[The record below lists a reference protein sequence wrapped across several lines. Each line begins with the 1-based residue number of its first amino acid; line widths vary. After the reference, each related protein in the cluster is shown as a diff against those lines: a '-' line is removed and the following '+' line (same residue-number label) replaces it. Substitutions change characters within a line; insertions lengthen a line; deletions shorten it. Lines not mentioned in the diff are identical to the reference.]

1 MFQYIVRRV
10 LQFIPVFLGVTLILF
25 LIATYL
31 PGADAVQLRMG
42 EKAMSPALKTKIRH
56 QLGLDQPWYMQYG
69 DYLSSLSVVHLAYYD
84 GSTPTTEG
92 TVPGARLMNGTVA
105 LMVPRVSGS
114 VPTTGSVKVE
124 TRSEVSYM
132 RGSWARF
139 AIDSLAFEFDPPD
152 LGVSLYN
159 GRPVLTILGE
169 AYPFTMRLAF
179 AAIILEIIFGI
190 GAGIVS
196 AVKRYSIWDILVTL
210 GTSVLVS
217 VPVFW
222 LGLMLQYV
230 FGIWLK
236 DATGGAFYIPALYSG
251 GADAEFGAFA
261 YLILP
266 AITLA
271 SVSTAYAARIMRS
284 QLLEVNGQD
293 YIRTAHA
300 KGLSNTKVLWS
311 HAVKNAMIP
320 VVTYIGLDLGAMLAG
335 AILTETVFNYPGVG
349 YAIYKAIVGRDFT
362 IVFGGVTLILLVV
375 MAVNLLVDI
384 SYAFLDPRIRY
395 GGVEE

>member
-10 LQFIPVFLGVTLILF
+10 IQFIPVFLGVTLILF

-31 PGADAVQLRMG
+31 PGADAVQLRAG
-42 EKAMSPALKTKIRH
+42 EKTMSPVLKAKIRH
-56 QLGLDQPWYMQYG
+56 QLGLDRAWYIQYG
-69 DYLSSLSVVHLAYYD
+69 DYLSSLSPIHATYYD
-84 GSTPTTEG
+84 GSTPASPSTSPSVRVLDG
-92 TVPGARLMNGTVA
+92 SVA
-105 LMVPRVSGS
+105 LIIPKISGS
-114 VPTTGSVKVE
+114 VPAAGA
-124 TRSEVSYM
+124 VSYDVREGVPVL
-132 RGSWARF
+132 RGQLGRF
-139 AIDSLAFEFDPPD
+139 AIGTLAFEFDPPD

-159 GRPVLTILGE
+159 GRPVLTILSE
-169 AYPFTMRLAF
+169 AYPYTMRLAF
-179 AAIILEIIFGI
+179 CAIFLEIIIGI

-210 GTSVLVS
+210 GTSILVS

-230 FGIWLK
+230 FGIWMQDL
-236 DATGGAFYIPALYSG
+236 THGAFYLPVLFEGGSTAPFPAYV
-251 GADAEFGAFA
+251 
-261 YLILP
+261 YYILP

-284 QLLEVNGQD
+284 QLLEVNNQD

-300 KGLSNTKVLWS
+300 KGLSDSQVLWS
-311 HAVKNAMIP
+311 HAIKNAMIP

-335 AILTETVFNYPGVG
+335 AILTETVFNLPGIG
-349 YAIYKAIVGRDFT
+349 YAIFKAIVGRDFA

-375 MAVNLLVDI
+375 MVVNLLVDV

-395 GGVEE
+395 GGLEE

>member
-42 EKAMSPALKTKIRH
+42 DKAMDPALKARIQH
-56 QLGLDQPWYMQYG
+56 QLGLDQPWYVQYG
-69 DYLSSLSVVHLAYYD
+69 DYLSSLSIVHAAYYD
-84 GSTPTTEG
+84 GSTLTT
-92 TVPGARLMNGTVA
+92 TAVSVPRPMKGTVA
-105 LMVPRVSGS
+105 GVIPRVPGS
-114 VPTTGSVKVE
+114 IPTTGPVQVE
-124 TRSEVSYM
+124 TRSEVGYT
-132 RGSWARF
+132 RGTWGRV
-139 AIDSLAFEFDPPD
+139 AIGSIAFEFDPPD

-169 AYPFTMRLAF
+169 AYPYTMRLAF
-179 AAIILEIIFGI
+179 AAILLEIIFGI

-196 AVKRYSIWDILVTL
+196 AVKRYSIWDLLVTL
-210 GTSVLVS
+210 GTSILVS

-230 FGIWLK
+230 FGIWMK
-236 DATGGAFYIPALYSG
+236 QATGGAFYLPALYSG
-251 GADAEFGAFA
+251 GSTAEFPPIA

-300 KGLSNTKVLWS
+300 KGLSNGKVLWS

-349 YAIYKAIVGRDFT
+349 YAIFKAIVGRDFT
-362 IVFGGVTLILLVV
+362 IVFGGVTLILIVV
-375 MAVNLLVDI
+375 MMVNLLVDI